1 MIELSAASD
10 KLLEELKAK
19 GIKLFLTGEKLRVQG
34 ELSDEFKKRVLKN
47 KEGLIQ
53 LVKLGEHRWRKVEE
67 WEFRRE
73 GNRMIGKRLDE
84 AGETSWQ
91 ITSSNS
97 LEERTVA

>member
-1 MIELSAASD
+1 MIEISAAAD
-10 KLLEELKAK
+10 KLLEELKAN

-73 GNRMIGKRLDE
+73 GNKMVGKRLDK
-84 AGETSWQ
+84 AGEMSWQ
-91 ITSSNS
+91 VTSSNP
-97 LEERTVA
+97 LEERKVS

>member
-34 ELSDEFKKRVLKN
+34 ELSDEFKKRVLEN

-53 LVKLGEHRWRKVEE
+53 LVKLGEHRWYQVAE
-67 WEFRRE
+67 W
-73 GNRMIGKRLDE
+73 KR
-84 AGETSWQ
+84 
-91 ITSSNS
+91 
-97 LEERTVA
+97 

>member
-1 MIELSAASD
+1 MIELSAAAD
-10 KLLEELKAK
+10 KLLDELKAK
-19 GIKLFLTGEKLRVQG
+19 GIKLALTGEKLRVQG
-34 ELSDEFKKRVLKN
+34 ELSDEFKNRVLKN

-84 AGETSWQ
+84 AGEASWEV
-91 ITSSNS
+91 TPSNP
-97 LEERTVA
+97 LEERKVS

>member
-1 MIELSAASD
+1 MIELSATAD
-10 KLLEELKAK
+10 QLLEELKAE
-19 GIKLFLTGEKLRVQG
+19 GIKLSFNNGKLRVQG
-34 ELSDEFKKRVLKN
+34 ELSDYLKEQVLKN

-84 AGETSWQ
+84 AGEASWEV
-91 ITSSNS
+91 TPSNS
-97 LEERTVA
+97 LEERTIA

>member
-1 MIELSAASD
+1 MIELSAAAD

-19 GIKLFLTGEKLRVQG
+19 DIHLSLYGKRLRVKG
-34 ELSDEFKKRVLKN
+34 NCSDELKEQVLENKK
-47 KEGLIQ
+47 GLIQ
-53 LVKLGEHRWRKVEE
+53 LVMLGEHRWRKVEE

>member
-1 MIELSAASD
+1 MIELSVAAD
-10 KLLEELKAK
+10 KLLDELKKK
-19 GIKLFLTGEKLRVQG
+19 GVKLSLNNGKLRVEG
-34 ELSDEFKKRVLKN
+34 KLADSLKEEVRKN
-47 KEGLIQ
+47 KEGLIE
-53 LVKLGEHRWRKVEE
+53 LVKLGEHRWRKLEE